1 MNFITE
7 MILKMKKTNMEKL
20 YNLERIRKEQGLSR
34 RELALL
40 SGIKE
45 VSIESL
51 ERGKVN
57 VNNIKLSTLIALA
70 SALHCKVIDL
80 VSADLKRI
88 IA

>member
-1 MNFITE
+1 
-7 MILKMKKTNMEKL
+7 MKKTNMEKL

-51 ERGKVN
+51 EKGKVN
-57 VNNIKLSTLIALA
+57 VNNTKLSTLVALA
-70 SALHCKVIDL
+70 RALHCKVIDL